1 MANEDTETLN
11 PRFPHRDPFE
21 VQGHTLS
28 ARQIIG
34 LLEDQMTDRRR
45 QRINTVVEGR
55 TYDVATVFDG
65 PYDRGN
71 VSAVIRTAEGL
82 GFGPLHVVETQEE
95 FKEANRVTQGADKW
109 LDIFKWKTPGE
120 CVTHLKDRGYRIV
133 STHLEA
139 SKPIDEIDF
148 SAPTA
153 MVFGNERDG
162 VSDEVLEASDARCI
176 IPMPG
181 FSQSFNISVAAAL
194 TLYHIYR
201 FRVDNLGGHGSLSDR
216 EKELLRASFYLR
228 GINQPDRLIP
238 NLLDRLGV
246 DEPGV

>member
-1 MANEDTETLN
+1 MHNEDDNCLN
-11 PRFPHRDPFE
+11 PRFPHREPFD
-21 VQGHTLS
+21 VQGHELG
-28 ARQIIG
+28 ADQIIG
-34 LLEDQMTDRRR
+34 LLEAQMTDRRR
-45 QRINTVVEGR
+45 ERIDQVVAGR

-109 LDIFKWKTPGE
+109 LDIFKWKEPAE
-120 CVTHLKDRGYRIV
+120 CVSYLKDRGYRICA
-133 STHLEA
+133 THLEA
-139 SKPIDEIDF
+139 STPIDQIDF
-148 SAPTA
+148 SEPTA

-162 VSDEVLEASDARCI
+162 VSDEVLAASDVRCI

-201 FRVDNLGGHGSLSDR
+201 FRMDHLGGHGNLDER
-216 EKELLRASFYLR
+216 EQQLLRASFYLR
-228 GINQPDRLIP
+228 AINQPDRLVP
-238 NLLDRLGV
+238 RLLARLHE
-246 DEPGV
+246 D

>member
-1 MANEDTETLN
+1 MTTEHDDSLN

-21 VQGHTLS
+21 VQGHELS
-28 ARQIIG
+28 AREIIG
-34 LLEDQMTDRRR
+34 LLADQMTDRRR
-45 QRINTVVEGR
+45 ERIDEVIDGR

-109 LDIFKWKTPGE
+109 LDIFKWKTPAE
-120 CVTHLKDRGYRIV
+120 CVGHLKDRGYRICA
-133 STHLEA
+133 THLEA
-139 SKPIDEIDF
+139 STPIDQIDF
-148 SAPTA
+148 SEPTA

-162 VSDEVLEASDARCI
+162 VSQEVLEASDVRCI

-181 FSQSFNISVAAAL
+181 FSQSFNISVVAASL
-194 TLYHIYR
+194 NNHIYR
-201 FRVDNLGGHGSLSDR
+201 FRMDHLGGHGDLSER

-228 GINQPDRLIP
+228 GINQPDRLVP
-238 NLLDRLGV
+238 KLLARMRAD
-246 DEPGV
+246 

>member
-1 MANEDTETLN
+1 MADDIPETLN
-11 PRFPHRDPFE
+11 PRFPHREPFE
-21 VQGHTLS
+21 VQGHELT
-28 ARQIIG
+28 AREIVG
-34 LLEDQMTDRRR
+34 LLADQMTDRRR
-45 QRINTVVEGR
+45 ERIDEVIDGR

-82 GFGPLHVVETQEE
+82 GFGPLHVIETQEE

-109 LDIFKWKTPGE
+109 LDIFKWKTPAE

-133 STHLEA
+133 ATHLEA
-139 SKPIDEIDF
+139 SKPIHEIDF
-148 SAPTA
+148 SGPTA

-162 VSDEVLEASDARCI
+162 VCDEVLEAADVRCI

-201 FRVDNLGGHGSLSDR
+201 FRVDNLGGHGNLTER
-216 EKELLRASFYLR
+216 ERELLRASFYLR

-238 NLLDRLGV
+238 KLLSRLRS
-246 DEPGV
+246 E

>member
-1 MANEDTETLN
+1 MTTDHDDSLN

-21 VQGHTLS
+21 VQGHELT
-28 ARQIIG
+28 ARQLIG
-34 LLEDQMTDRRR
+34 LLADQMTDRRR
-45 QRINTVVEGR
+45 ERIDEVIDGR

-120 CVTHLKDRGYRIV
+120 CVGHLKDQGYRICA
-133 STHLEA
+133 THLEA
-139 SKPIDEIDF
+139 STPIDQIDF
-148 SAPTA
+148 SQPTA

-162 VSDEVLEASDARCI
+162 VSEEVLEASDVRCI

-201 FRVDNLGGHGSLSDR
+201 FRMDHLGGHGDLSDR

-228 GINQPDRLIP
+228 GINQPDRLVP
-238 NLLDRLGV
+238 KLLARMRAD
-246 DEPGV
+246 